1 MEAKTLQNN
10 KSRTAFL
17 MAVARGRKWQRD
29 IDEGKVRDIK
39 ELTEILSLDQS
50 YVSRILR
57 LAHLAPPL
65 IKRVINGTI
74 PENLCISRVRN
85 SISNNW
91 DDQLQEFR
99 VEA

>member
-57 LAHLAPPL
+57 LAHLA
-65 IKRVINGTI
+65 T
-74 PENLCISRVRN
+74 STAQ
-85 SISNNW
+85 SISSVIW
-91 DDQLQEFR
+91 RGF
-99 VEA
+99 

>member
-57 LAHLAPPL
+57 LSHLAPPL
-65 IKRVINGTI
+65 IERVINGT
-74 PENLCISRVRN
+74 PALSN
-85 SISNNW
+85 STHRAHFNIK
-91 DDQLQEFR
+91 LVF
-99 VEA
+99 

>member
-65 IKRVINGTI
+65 IEKAINDRM
-74 PENLCISRVRN
+74 PENLSVARLRKGM
-85 SISNNW
+85 SNNW
-91 DDQLQEFR
+91 DDQMQEFR

>member
-39 ELTEILSLDQS
+39 ELTEILQLDHS

-57 LAHLAPPL
+57 RSEPCTVGRNTVRLASWIA
-65 IKRVINGTI
+65 
-74 PENLCISRVRN
+74 
-85 SISNNW
+85 
-91 DDQLQEFR
+91 
-99 VEA
+99 